1 MTTELDTR
9 TQENDHLISLL
20 EDQEKRM
27 ALYEQR
33 EKSIQTLATESKRR
47 IEEANLER
55 DRIQLKEAQYLR
67 QIERLEDTIRSE
79 AQDRKTR
86 HDRLIDALREKQRAV
101 LDSKND
107 EVTELKIKLSDAL
120 DLQEKQ
126 KVERDSLQKQLDK
139 MLDQWRNFKE
149 EAAQKYEQYSKQL
162 NQAELKNE
170 EHNRA
175 LITECE
181 KQREET
187 ESMRVERQNSKIEM
201 HEL

>member
-27 ALYEQR
+27 SLYEQR

-79 AQDRKTR
+79 A
-86 HDRLIDALREKQRAV
+86 
-101 LDSKND
+101 
-107 EVTELKIKLSDAL
+107 
-120 DLQEKQ
+120 
-126 KVERDSLQKQLDK
+126 
-139 MLDQWRNFKE
+139 
-149 EAAQKYEQYSKQL
+149 
-162 NQAELKNE
+162 
-170 EHNRA
+170 
-175 LITECE
+175 
-181 KQREET
+181 
-187 ESMRVERQNSKIEM
+187 
-201 HEL
+201 